1 MVTLFISGSL
11 NTRLDFNLQ
20 WRNYNEQTQEMEKKA
35 KEPNT
40 HWSYSLPALNLNVFF
55 FFPLTS
61 SLLIF
66 STVFQDGIIIPQV
79 EKLRQ
84 KGLHNFSKSQIR
96 KC

>member
-55 FFPLTS
+55 FFS
-61 SLLIF
+61 F
-66 STVFQDGIIIPQV
+66 NIISF
-79 EKLRQ
+79 
-84 KGLHNFSKSQIR
+84 NFLNCFPRWHYYPAGGKAETEGPT
-96 KC
+96 